1 VWARHQGL
9 GLRAHLG
16 HFLEDGLWHED
27 MEMGHQLKGRSKP
40 LNEGN
45 SSGVGRPS
53 AEFSGP
59 PPLEGE
65 EGTDEEVEGVGQC
78 G

>member
-1 VWARHQGL
+1 MGTRRLCVGL
-9 GLRAHLG
+9 WAHLG
-16 HFLEDGLWHED
+16 HSLEDGLRHED
-27 MEMGHQLKGRSKP
+27 MEMRRQLKCRAKS

-45 SSGVGRPS
+45 SSGVGRLN
-53 AEFSGP
+53 AKLSGP

-78 G
+78 L